1 VHDSVPM
8 PVERLTPE
16 RRRELTR
23 TALVEAAADV
33 FARRGFHAAS
43 LDEIAEV
50 AGFTRGAI
58 YSNFGGK
65 EDLLIACLDLHT
77 ERQLEAFGAAI
88 DYDNAPGATP
98 EERTAAAA
106 SVWAALQRESNL
118 PALSLEMRLYAL
130 RNPDFRR
137 RLAASERGHQE
148 RIAIFIDEIARAE
161 GRSLPVKALDLAEL
175 LRAFSDGLSQ
185 LAAVD
190 EERADYYDGLAVLLF
205 GMIDKAMSEETPRK
219 KTKRRS

>member
-1 VHDSVPM
+1 M

-43 LDEIAEV
+43 LDEIAEA

-65 EDLLIACLDLHT
+65 EDLLIAVLDLHT
-77 ERQLEAFGAAI
+77 ERQLGAFAAAI
-88 DYDNAPGATP
+88 DRAAGGSA
-98 EERTAAAA
+98 EERSAAAA

-130 RNPDFRR
+130 RNPEFRR

-148 RIAIFIDEIARAE
+148 QIARFIEEVARAE
-161 GRSLPVKALDLAEL
+161 GRSLSVTPLDLAEL
-175 LRAFSDGLSQ
+175 LRAFSDGLAQ
-185 LAAVD
+185 LSSID

-205 GMIDKAMSEETPRK
+205 GLIDRAMTEEPTPRK
-219 KTKRRS
+219 AKRRT

>member
-23 TALVEAAADV
+23 TALVEAASEV

-43 LDEIAEV
+43 LDEIAEA

-65 EDLLIACLDLHT
+65 EDLLIAALDLHT
-77 ERQLEAFGAAI
+77 ERQLDAFGAAI
-88 DYDNAPGATP
+88 DRASGASA
-98 EERTAAAA
+98 EERSAAAA
-106 SVWAALQRESNL
+106 AVWAALQRESNL

-130 RNPDFRR
+130 RNPEFRR

-148 RIAIFIDEIARAE
+148 QIARFIDEVARAE
-161 GRSLPVKALDLAEL
+161 GRSLPVAPRDLAEL

-185 LAAVD
+185 LSSID

-205 GMIDKAMSEETPRK
+205 GLIDKAMAGEAPAKMTK
-219 KTKRRS
+219 KRS